1 MAYYKYMDYKLL
13 PVETKKYIAIG
24 CFNNILSKIHDI
36 EDEECDYDEITQEE
50 RDYRHKMIQSP
61 SETMSFWMDWIR
73 DTNKMLPHINVVYN
87 KYSYR
92 SIFDLLLKDMGLF
105 EIDPDSLN
113 ENKRTYMVRDFHPIP
128 CN

>member
-61 SETMSFWMDWIR
+61 KRVS
-73 DTNKMLPHINVVYN
+73 VV
-87 KYSYR
+87 S
-92 SIFDLLLKDMGLF
+92 GW
-105 EIDPDSLN
+105 
-113 ENKRTYMVRDFHPIP
+113 TYIMRYE
-128 CN
+128 